1 MRQSDLRLT
10 ASAHRGPGVHE
21 AAGQHAR
28 RRAVLAPDSVIA
40 ALQSRFLMVRRTPF
54 LLYLAVVIAIMCSI
68 GSFGWLRTWSSL
80 TVPSMYP
87 PFGDMRIIQAAI
99 ISLERGYDPRV
110 DDIGDHWGRA
120 YNIPSPW
127 IEIGKALHFEN
138 ERRFVTIAAMATLFF
153 VGICA
158 YLLFRF
164 PSFGL
169 LASVISTSTLVG
181 IERGNVDL
189 ILFSLLLPA
198 ALWLPKSWS
207 PIPILAGTLL
217 KLYPV
222 FALAALYVQRQY
234 RMLAVSVV
242 WAIGIFVYLGN
253 ELSSI
258 RATTP
263 VGCYFAYGISPI
275 AKCFVF
281 FGLPT
286 WALVTTITAIVAT
299 ALALAYF
306 FIRSDAVR
314 PQQGPVFN
322 LMLVGSSI
330 YVGTFVLTANFD
342 YRLIFLIFCIPFLYT
357 KPFPFS
363 RACIVA
369 IVVAMNETLLM
380 DWLGLAGHVLV
391 ELAKISVFVVLSSY
405 LSALAL
411 KSRSDATTASKAR
424 ILEHSFAHAR

>member
-1 MRQSDLRLT
+1 
-10 ASAHRGPGVHE
+10 
-21 AAGQHAR
+21 
-28 RRAVLAPDSVIA
+28 
-40 ALQSRFLMVRRTPF
+40 MVRRIPF
-54 LLYLAVVIAIMCSI
+54 LLYLAVVIAVVSAI
-68 GSFGWLRTWSSL
+68 GSFGWVRTWSSL

-99 ISLERGYDPRV
+99 ISIERGYDPRV
-110 DDIGDHWGRA
+110 NDVGDYWRRA

-138 ERRFVTIAAMATLFF
+138 EERFVTIAAMAALFF

-158 YLLFRF
+158 FLLFRF

-169 LASVISTSTLVG
+169 LASVVSTSTLVG

-189 ILFSLLLPA
+189 ILFCLLLPA

-207 PIPILAGTLL
+207 PIPILAGALL

-222 FALAALYVQRQY
+222 FALGALYIQRQY
-234 RMLAVSVV
+234 RMLAVSAVL
-242 WAIGIFVYLGN
+242 AIGIFAYLGN

-258 RATTP
+258 QATTP
-263 VGCYFAYGISPI
+263 VGCYFAYGVSPI
-275 AKCFVF
+275 VMCFRF
-281 FGLPT
+281 LGLPT
-286 WALVTTITAIVAT
+286 WALVGTITAIVAT
-299 ALALAYF
+299 AVILAYL
-306 FIRSDAVR
+306 FIKSDSVR

-330 YVGTFVLTANFD
+330 YVGTFALTTNFD
-342 YRLIFLIFCIPFLYT
+342 YRLIFLIFCVPFFCT

-363 RACIVA
+363 RAFIVA
-369 IVVAMNETLLM
+369 IVVAMNETLFM
-380 DWLGLAGHVLV
+380 HWLGLGGHVAV
-391 ELAKISVFVVLSSY
+391 ELAQIAVFVVLSSY

-411 KSRSDATTASKAR
+411 KSRRDAATSPKPRLA
-424 ILEHSFAHAR
+424 EHHLAHAR

>member
-1 MRQSDLRLT
+1 LPSRL
-10 ASAHRGPGVHE
+10 
-21 AAGQHAR
+21 
-28 RRAVLAPDSVIA
+28 
-40 ALQSRFLMVRRTPF
+40 LMVRRTPF
-54 LLYLAVVIAIMCSI
+54 LLYLAVAIAVVCSI
-68 GSFGWLRTWSSL
+68 GSFGWVRTWSSL

-110 DDIGDHWGRA
+110 NDIGDHWGRA

-138 ERRFVTIAAMATLFF
+138 EGRFVAIAAMATLFF

-169 LASVISTSTLVG
+169 LASVVSTSTLVG
-181 IERGNVDL
+181 VERGNVDL

-222 FALAALYVQRQY
+222 FAIAALYIQRQY

-258 RATTP
+258 QATTP

-286 WALVTTITAIVAT
+286 WALVTTITAIVAM

-357 KPFPFS
+357 RPFSFS

-380 DWLGLAGHVLV
+380 HWLGLAGHVLV
-391 ELAKISVFVVLSSY
+391 ELAQISVFVVLSSY

-424 ILEHSFAHAR
+424 ILEHNFAHAR

>member
-1 MRQSDLRLT
+1 
-10 ASAHRGPGVHE
+10 
-21 AAGQHAR
+21 
-28 RRAVLAPDSVIA
+28 
-40 ALQSRFLMVRRTPF
+40 
-54 LLYLAVVIAIMCSI
+54 
-68 GSFGWLRTWSSL
+68 
-80 TVPSMYP
+80 
-87 PFGDMRIIQAAI
+87 MRIIQAAI

-110 DDIGDHWGRA
+110 NDIGDHWGRA

-138 ERRFVTIAAMATLFF
+138 EGRFVAIAAMATLFF

-169 LASVISTSTLVG
+169 LASVVSTSTLVG
-181 IERGNVDL
+181 VERGNVDL

-222 FALAALYVQRQY
+222 FAIAALYIQRQY

-258 RATTP
+258 QATTP

-286 WALVTTITAIVAT
+286 WALVTTITAIVAM

-314 PQQGPVFN
+314 PQQDPVFN

-357 KPFPFS
+357 RPFSFS

-380 DWLGLAGHVLV
+380 HWLGLAGHVLV
-391 ELAKISVFVVLSSY
+391 ELAQISVFVVLSSY

-411 KSRSDATTASKAR
+411 KSRGDATTASKAR